1 MHFHCQFRFV
11 PLHYALIYS
20 PPFSSIVGRS
30 PCRFLPFL
38 FLDILIARLT
48 GFLERLSSIAKRC
61 AAGGCASLFF
71 FVFFPLLRRG
81 SVSFS
86 FYYYYDFFS
95 VDFFS
100 FPFCLVVRE
109 SSRPSI
115 VGRRRRGRCVRAVAI
130 SFLVGIAWLYRVLL
144 GFYRV

>member
-71 FVFFPLLRRG
+71 
-81 SVSFS
+81 SFS
-86 FYYYYDFFS
+86 FRCSAAGAFLSLFIIIMIFFRWI
-95 VDFFS
+95 FFS